1 MALTWSSI
9 TSWNPGPLDNAAT
22 DLYQASQGL
31 REAYDT
37 GEGAVCAVRS
47 EGAAVLAMRA
57 ATSKNLSALEQA
69 LTNVNGALM
78 AIEGAR
84 DGVATIKARVLDAQ
98 AYASANNCT
107 IASDGSVTC
116 IPDNPTDGPSV
127 GTALHHQQTLK
138 EKIETI
144 LKDAERVDS
153 ELSSALSA
161 INSDTYTDGDG
172 ADNKVVGV
180 PDFPQANW
188 SPSQNAAWWRALPE
202 ERKRFLTEHCP
213 DTIRHLDGLPAT
225 IRNEANRL
233 ALEGYVDAHGTHQRG
248 ALAEAEEAINKAQH
262 KLSSLMS
269 RGTAP
274 DRMLVTSGLSN
285 IALPAAR
292 AELERAIEAYEDLK
306 TIHDQIDSK
315 KHADAY
321 LLDFNYDTKHHRST
335 AIVASGNPDT
345 ASYVSTLVP
354 GIGTNVHDS
363 LPQYM
368 EINDR
373 LRQLTKHAGVD
384 LKNVAAISYLGY
396 VAPKNSFHDLGI
408 FQAADIDYAKEGAPK
423 IARFMEG
430 LRAHGNANNH
440 TFLNTLATHSYGST
454 AGGIAATQTA
464 PGTIDRLILT
474 GSPGSGVQSIDQ
486 YNVPKGHVY
495 ESSAYAG
502 DMVEGL
508 GTDRSY
514 GKNPQKLEGMSHI
527 SGDVSDTDLNRRL
540 FRIFP
545 NPKFEATST
554 SFHPLSNHSEYFKE
568 GSRAAEDIAHILAGK
583 NPTTDAQWAAIQAER
598 RK

>member
-116 IPDNPTDGPSV
+116 TPTDAVDKQAIIDARTSKM
-127 GTALHHQQTLK
+127 TLT
-138 EKIETI
+138 EKVKTI
-144 LKDAERVDS
+144 LEDAERVDS
-153 ELSSALSA
+153 ELCSALKA
-161 INSDTYTDGDG
+161 VNTDTYTDGDG

-225 IRNEANRL
+225 IRDEANRN
-233 ALEGYVDAHGTHQRG
+233 ALYGYVDAYGNKRQG
-248 ALAEAEEAINKAQH
+248 ALADAEEAINKAQH

-321 LLDFNYDTKHHRST
+321 LLDFNYDTKHHRTT
-335 AIVASGNPDT
+335 AIVSIGNPDT
-345 ASYVSTLVP
+345 ATHVSTLVP
-354 GIGTNVHDS
+354 GIGTNVQDS
-363 LPQYM
+363 LPEYM
-368 EINDR
+368 DINDR
-373 LRQLTKHAGVD
+373 LRAQTRHAGLD
-384 LKNVAAISYLGY
+384 PNNVATISYLGY

-583 NPTTDAQWAAIQAER
+583 SPTTDAQWAAIQAER